1 MNTSY
6 QEFLQESML
15 EFVKKILLR
24 ICTDNSE
31 INQVLYISYKTNHP
45 LVQLSDRVK
54 ELYPQEITIVIQ
66 YQFENLMVD
75 EKGFSVVLSFDGI
88 KETIYV
94 PFDALTNFTDTSNGY
109 SLKFKP
115 KKYTS
120 KIVGQE
126 VSYGKKPEKH
136 KLPRNSKN
144 KTDAL
149 DNIIVLDKFRKP
161 TKLT

>member
-1 MNTSY
+1 
-6 QEFLQESML
+6 ML
-15 EFVKKILLR
+15 EFVKKILSK
-24 ICTDNSE
+24 ICTDSSK
-31 INQVLYISYKTNHP
+31 INQVLYISYRTDHP

-66 YQFENLMVD
+66 YQFENLVVD

-94 PFDALTNFTDTSNGY
+94 PFYALTNFTDHNNGY
-109 SLKFKP
+109 NLQFKP
-115 KKYTS
+115 KIYST
-120 KIVGQE
+120 KIAGQE
-126 VSYGKKPEKH
+126 VSYGKKPDKH
-136 KLPRNSKN
+136 KLSRNSKN
-144 KTDAL
+144 KTIAL